1 MLESSK
7 TNLVKLFKE
16 NTTIQIEPG
25 ARIEYNM
32 NSILEN
38 ITVRTSST
46 DSNYISQI
54 RDENGR
60 YISGITVN
68 PFKKLFPV
76 DSVVRANRPQ
86 VGGIKYYISP
96 KGTKTTDSSGKEIF
110 QVAPGSEYSSSPS
123 YESLKTYTYSD
134 QYPRVYFAGD
144 SNEYKYFVT
153 PIGIGLDVTVNYNQ
167 QIVSIKEAYS
177 DGEKIY
183 FRTNLSHGFTSGL
196 TVTVTGMG
204 SLNVSSAVISSI
216 PEVDLFVVK
225 NNVAATKIVASGTA
239 TLSTP
244 TKNAF
249 TNKIVVTFE
258 KFHHV
263 PTSCVI
269 TYIKADGTEVNLGPY
284 TPVNGKIVLH
294 YVDKPTDVWQQS
306 TEDIYGI
313 NDGVEFKYANP
324 IEIKSLR
331 VRAQNEIDKII
342 GLIELSP
349 RWVKDISSDI
359 ITMEIQKEASA
370 NSEDIL
376 PIGKV
381 SSNSLS
387 MQIVRYQDNQGSQES
402 IQVVG
407 YNKNDSAIDPSL
419 IYMIKGAEIKTFFK
433 VLHSNATSMPGVYD
447 IIKQGNYYV
456 DSYIIGPRGATSINA
471 LDGAKNLMTTIAP
484 ERLFESISAV
494 GVITA
499 LLDSVGFTTY
509 KFNLKT
515 SPNTNLGITLTED
528 SSVPVINYFWSDG
541 KSSVWDY
548 IQQICSDTQMNAFFD
563 EDNVLQ
569 ISSRD
574 FIYDSSKIKTFLYTY
589 DKDGTTLPNI
599 MSFAKKEVPAKNQ
612 VKIIYSSPFYTNLI
626 GSSSMLYTSPT
637 TFLAAGSL
645 LEDMTETSPVE
656 PSALA
661 IDIIQP
667 TEFSN
672 VQSPFAF
679 QGYVLINSEIIEYD
693 AVQYKLVN
701 KNKTGTEKVEYVW
714 IESESDIAKYI
725 NLAEL
730 PDYTGNTAAGAT
742 FAPSNKLRIKKR
754 GALGT
759 KITSHLSTKRAFEEG
774 KWKAYKATWN

>member
-7 TNLVKLFKE
+7 TNLVNLFKQ
-16 NTTIQIEPG
+16 NTTIQMEPG

-54 RDENGR
+54 KDENGR
-60 YISGITVN
+60 SVSGITVN

-96 KGTKTTDSSGKEIF
+96 KGTKTTDSSGKEVF
-110 QVAPGSEYSSSPS
+110 QIDSDSEYTARTN
-123 YESLKTYTYSD
+123 YETLKVY
-134 QYPRVYFAGD
+134 QYPDTIARVYFAGD

-153 PIGIGLDVTVNYNQ
+153 PIGLGLDVTVNYNQ
-167 QIVSIKEAYS
+167 KIVSVKEAYS
-177 DGEKIY
+177 DGQKIY

-196 TVTVTGMG
+196 IVTVTGMG
-204 SLNVSSAVISSI
+204 SLNVSSATISSI
-216 PEVDLFVVK
+216 PEVDLFVVHS
-225 NNVAATKIVASGTA
+225 NVASTKVVASGTA
-239 TLSTP
+239 TLSVA

-249 TNKIVVTFE
+249 TNKIVATFE

-263 PTSCVI
+263 PNSCII
-269 TYIKADGTEVNLGPY
+269 TYTKTDGTEVNLGPY
-284 TPVNGKIVLH
+284 NPVNGKIVLH
-294 YVDKPTDVWQQS
+294 YVAKSTNVWQQS
-306 TEDIYGI
+306 SDDIYGI
-313 NDGVEFKYANP
+313 NDGIEFKYANP

-331 VRAQNEIDKII
+331 IRAANDVDKII

-387 MQIVRYQDNQGSQES
+387 MQIVRYQDDLGSQES

-407 YNKNDSAIDPSL
+407 YNKNDSAINPSL

-433 VLHSNATSMPGVYD
+433 VFHSNATSMPGIYD
-447 IIKQGNYYV
+447 VIKQGNYYI
-456 DSYIIGPRGATSINA
+456 DSYIIGPRGSTSISA
-471 LDGAKNLMTTIAP
+471 LDGARTLMTTIAP
-484 ERLFESISAV
+484 ERLFESYSAT
-494 GVITA
+494 GVMTA
-499 LLDSVGFTTY
+499 LLDSVGFTNY
-509 KFNLKT
+509 KFNLKLSEQT
-515 SPNTNLGITLTED
+515 TLGVPVTED
-528 SSVPVINYFWSDG
+528 NSVPVINYFWSDG

-563 EDNVLQ
+563 ENNILQ
-569 ISSRD
+569 ISSRNY
-574 FIYDSSKIKTFLYTY
+574 IYDNSKTKSFLYTY
-589 DKDGTTLPNI
+589 DNDGTTLPNI
-599 MSFAKKEVPAKNQ
+599 VSFAKKEVPAKNQ

-626 GSSSMLYTSPT
+626 GSSSMLYTAPT

-656 PSALA
+656 PAALS

-672 VQSPFAF
+672 IQSPFAF

-701 KNKTGTEKVEYVW
+701 KNKQGTEKVEYVW
-714 IESESDIAKYI
+714 IESESDISKYI
-725 NLAEL
+725 VLAEQ

-774 KWKAYKATWN
+774 KWKAYKATWQ